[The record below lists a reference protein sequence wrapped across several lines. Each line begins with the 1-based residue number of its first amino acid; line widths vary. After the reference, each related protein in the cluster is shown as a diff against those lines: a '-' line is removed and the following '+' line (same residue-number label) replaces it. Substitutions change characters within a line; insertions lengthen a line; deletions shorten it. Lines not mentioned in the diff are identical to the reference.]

1 MGLNFSHNNSI
12 SLYSSDRLAQLAGN
26 GLLTFCPRVPG
37 METLFAETELVYFD
51 THEDLIE
58 KIVYFNTHD
67 DERRQIAE
75 KGWHRA
81 HTCYSSERVT
91 QFMIELLFEVPYSSD
106 YEWKDFVFH
115 RS

>member
-1 MGLNFSHNNSI
+1 
-12 SLYSSDRLAQLAGN
+12 
-26 GLLTFCPRVPG
+26 

-75 KGWHRA
+75 KGWHRT
-81 HTCYSSERVT
+81 HTCYSSEPVT